1 MITERYL
8 PIWGGAE
15 NQLHQLTSRL
25 SKAGC
30 EVTILTRRFT
40 PELRKEELI
49 EGRFVKRVGFPGKG
63 LIAEFFF
70 VAGIMAFCFRNARS
84 FDILHSHGA
93 LKMGAVVSFL
103 ALVLGKKSVV
113 KIATAGHVAR
123 LFGAWYR
130 PLALFLIRR
139 IDVII
144 AISKEIEQE
153 MRVIAVDPSRIVS
166 IPNGVDCSRFAEME
180 AQHRLHTRYDMGFTP
195 SDVLLLFVGRL
206 VQRKGLD
213 LVLQCW
219 PRLSLRENL
228 HLLIVGSG
236 ENQDDSIEQQARD
249 LINRNSLR
257 NIHFLGEVTNPEDY
271 MPVTDIFLFPSRL
284 EGFPNVLLEAM
295 ASGLPTVAS
304 AIGGTVDL
312 IIDGQNGLLFDRDD
326 SEQMLGK
333 IEMLIEDADL
343 RKRLGKNGRTSVRQ
357 NYAFETIAQQYLEL
371 YKRLQGQSVASQ
383 T

>member
-1 MITERYL
+1 M
-8 PIWGGAE
+8 
-15 NQLHQLTSRL
+15 
-25 SKAGC
+25 
-30 EVTILTRRFT
+30 
-40 PELRKEELI
+40 
-49 EGRFVKRVGFPGKG
+49 
-63 LIAEFFF
+63 
-70 VAGIMAFCFRNARS
+70 
-84 FDILHSHGA
+84 
-93 LKMGAVVSFL
+93 
-103 ALVLGKKSVV
+103 
-113 KIATAGHVAR
+113 
-123 LFGAWYR
+123 
-130 PLALFLIRR
+130 
-139 IDVII
+139 
-144 AISKEIEQE
+144 
-153 MRVIAVDPSRIVS
+153 
-166 IPNGVDCSRFAEME
+166 
-180 AQHRLHTRYDMGFTP
+180 
-195 SDVLLLFVGRL
+195 
-206 VQRKGLD
+206 
-213 LVLQCW
+213 
-219 PRLSLRENL
+219 